1 MVSINCYFSCAFGS
15 VVYHLPEVLKK
26 TATFVSKSVFLSVLK
41 DSKWFLF
48 SKKVTFWKAGMWRI
62 LYFSDTFRLKI
73 VGSVSEKFFLLLL
86 DHWGPN
92 GGFSENLRKQI
103 LERKRRE
110 ATSMECFFSSPQID
124 FESKYNWFFMKD
136 TECKS
141 KNTNDITIL
150 NE

>member
-1 MVSINCYFSCAFGS
+1 MP
-15 VVYHLPEVLKK
+15 LEVLCIISPKFWKK
-26 TATFVSKSVFLSVLK
+26 NGNFCLQIGIFICTKRFKMVFVYVI
-41 DSKWFLF
+41 LF

-103 LERKRRE
+103 LERKGRE

-141 KNTNDITIL
+141 KNTNDITLL